1 MANRLVKISAWA
13 LSGTIAALVLGTA
26 LALAVQA
33 KGIGLHPAD
42 WAALRFTLAQA
53 VLSTVVSCLLAM
65 PVARALART
74 TFRGRRALIVLM
86 GAPFLLPVIV
96 AVLGLVS
103 LYGRNGFLNQTLQAL
118 GLPTVTI
125 YGLHGVV
132 LAHVFFNLPLATRML
147 LNGWHAIPAER
158 FRLAQTL
165 GLPSPFRHI
174 EAPMLAAVLPG
185 IALSIVLVCL
195 TSFVVALTLGGGPA
209 ATTLELAIY
218 QALRFDFDPGHAAL
232 LAGVQFAVCA
242 VAVSLAARFTLTEGL
257 GLGLDRAPVGQKAHW
272 VDVPVLVL
280 AAAFLILPLV
290 AVVADGVPAFLHL
303 PALVWQAALRSAVM
317 ALVAAGLSVTAA
329 LILVQAKVAGA
340 PLVEGAAMLPLATS
354 GLVLG
359 TGLFVLTRAFISP
372 EALALPVTVLV
383 NALMAQPF
391 VFRLLL
397 PQARDLHRNYD
408 RLAQTLGLCGGA
420 RMRWLTLPR
429 LARPLGLGA
438 GLAAALSMGDLGVV
452 ALFAGQDQATLPL
465 VVQRLSGAYRMDQ
478 AAAAA
483 LVLVMASFALFALC
497 DIGGRRAA
505 P

>member
-1 MANRLVKISAWA
+1 MANRSLQISAWA
-13 LSGTIAALVLGTA
+13 LSGGIAVLVLGTA
-26 LALAVQA
+26 LALALQA
-33 KGIGLHPAD
+33 KGVGLHPAD
-42 WAALRFTLAQA
+42 WAALRFTLTQA
-53 VLSTVVSCLLAM
+53 ALSTLLSCLLAV
-65 PVARALART
+65 PVARALARC
-74 TFRGRRALIVLM
+74 TFRGRRALILLM

-96 AVLGLVS
+96 AVLGLLS
-103 LYGRNGFLNQTLQAL
+103 LYGRNGLLNQTLQAL

-147 LNGWHAIPAER
+147 LNGWYAIPAER

-185 IALSIVLVCL
+185 IALSIFLVCL

-232 LAGVQFAVCA
+232 LAGVQFAICA
-242 VAVSLAARFTLTEGL
+242 VAVSLAARFTLAEGL
-257 GLGLDRAPVGQKAHW
+257 GLGLDRAPVGQKANW
-272 VDVPVLVL
+272 VDAPVLAL
-280 AAAFLILPLV
+280 AALFLILPLV
-290 AVVADGVPAFLHL
+290 AVVADGAPAVLQL

-317 ALVAAGLSVTAA
+317 ALGAAGLSVTAA

-340 PLVEGAAMLPLATS
+340 AWVEGAAMLPLATS

-359 TGLFVLTRAFISP
+359 TGLFVLTRAFVRP

-383 NALMAQPF
+383 NALMALPF
-391 VFRLLL
+391 VFRVLL
-397 PQARDLHRNYD
+397 PQARDLHRTYD
-408 RLAQTLGLCGGA
+408 QLAQTLGLCGGA
-420 RMRWLTLPR
+420 RLRWLTLPR

-483 LVLVMASFALFALC
+483 LVLVLCSFALFALC

>member
-1 MANRLVKISAWA
+1 M
-13 LSGTIAALVLGTA
+13 
-26 LALAVQA
+26 
-33 KGIGLHPAD
+33 
-42 WAALRFTLAQA
+42 
-53 VLSTVVSCLLAM
+53 
-65 PVARALART
+65 
-74 TFRGRRALIVLM
+74 
-86 GAPFLLPVIV
+86 
-96 AVLGLVS
+96 
-103 LYGRNGFLNQTLQAL
+103 QAL

-185 IALSIVLVCL
+185 IALSIFLVCL

-232 LAGVQFAVCA
+232 LAGVQFAICA
-242 VAVSLAARFTLTEGL
+242 VAVSLAPRFTLAEGL
-257 GLGLDRAPVGQKAHW
+257 GLGLDRAPVGQNAHW
-272 VDVPVLVL
+272 VDAPVLAL
-280 AAAFLILPLV
+280 AALFLILPLV
-290 AVVADGVPAFLHL
+290 AVVADGAPAVLHL

-329 LILVQAKVAGA
+329 LILVQAKVEAA
-340 PLVEGAAMLPLATS
+340 AWVEAAAMLPLATS

-359 TGLFVLTRAFISP
+359 TGLFVLTRAFVRP

-383 NALMAQPF
+383 NALMALPF
-391 VFRLLL
+391 VFRVLL
-397 PQARDLHRNYD
+397 PQARDLHRTYD
-408 RLAQTLGLCGGA
+408 QLAQTLGLCGGA
-420 RMRWLTLPR
+420 RLRWLTLPR

-483 LVLVMASFALFALC
+483 LVLVLCSFALFALC

>member
-1 MANRLVKISAWA
+1 MANRSFAISAGA
-13 LSGTIAALVLGTA
+13 LAVGIAALVLGTA

-33 KGIGLHPAD
+33 KGVGLHPAD
-42 WAALRFTLAQA
+42 WAALRFTLTQA
-53 VLSTVVSCLLAM
+53 ALSTLLSCLLAV
-65 PVARALART
+65 PVARALARC
-74 TFRGRRALIVLM
+74 TFRGRRALILLM

-96 AVLGLVS
+96 AVLGLLS
-103 LYGRNGFLNQTLQAL
+103 LYGRNGLLNQTLQAL

-185 IALSIVLVCL
+185 IALSIFLVCL

-232 LAGVQFAVCA
+232 LAGVQFAICA
-242 VAVSLAARFTLTEGL
+242 VAVSLAARFTLAEGL

-272 VDVPVLVL
+272 VDAPVLAL
-280 AAAFLILPLV
+280 AALFLILPLV
-290 AVVADGVPAFLHL
+290 AVVADGAPAVLQL

-340 PLVEGAAMLPLATS
+340 AWVEGAAMLPLATS

-359 TGLFVLTRAFISP
+359 TGLFVLTRAFVRP
-372 EALALPVTVLV
+372 ESLALPVTVLV
-383 NALMAQPF
+383 NALMALPF
-391 VFRLLL
+391 VFRVLL
-397 PQARDLHRNYD
+397 PQARDLHRTYD
-408 RLAQTLGLCGGA
+408 QLAQTLGLCGGA
-420 RMRWLTLPR
+420 RLRWLTLPR

-483 LVLVMASFALFALC
+483 LVLVACSFALFALF

>member
-1 MANRLVKISAWA
+1 MANRPVAISAWA
-13 LSGTIAALVLGTA
+13 LAGGIAALVLGTA

-33 KGIGLHPAD
+33 KGVALHPAD
-42 WAALRFTLAQA
+42 WAALRFTLTQA
-53 VLSTVVSCLLAM
+53 ALSTLVSCLLAL
-65 PVARALART
+65 PVARALARSR
-74 TFRGRRALIVLM
+74 FAGRRALIVLM

-103 LYGRNGFLNQTLQAL
+103 LYGRSGVVNQTLMAL
-118 GLPTVTI
+118 GLPPISI
-125 YGLHGVV
+125 YGLQGVV

-147 LNGWHAIPAER
+147 LNGWQSVPAER

-165 GLPSPFRHI
+165 GLSSTFRHI
-174 EAPMLAAVLPG
+174 ELPMLAAVLPG
-185 IALSIVLVCL
+185 VALSIFLVCL

-232 LAGVQFAVCA
+232 LAGVQFLVCA
-242 VAVSLAARFTLTEGL
+242 AAVTLAARFTLPDGL
-257 GLGLDRAPVGQKAHW
+257 GLGLDRVQAGQRAHW
-272 VDVPVLVL
+272 VDVPVLGL
-280 AAAFLILPLV
+280 AGLFLILPLL
-290 AVVADGVPAFLHL
+290 AVVVDGL
-303 PALVWQAALRSAVM
+303 PAVGQLPPAVWQAALRSALIAIVAAALSGAA
-317 ALVAAGLSVTAA
+317 ALV
-329 LILVQAKVAGA
+329 LVQAKVTGSAW
-340 PLVEGAAMLPLATS
+340 VEGAAMLPLATS

-359 TGLFVLTRAFISP
+359 TGLFVLTRGVARA
-372 EALALPVTVLV
+372 ETLALPVTVLV
-383 NALMAQPF
+383 NALMALPF

-408 RLAQTLGLCGGA
+408 RLAQSLGLSGGA
-420 RMRWLTLPR
+420 RLRWLTLPR
-429 LARPLGLGA
+429 LARPLGMGA

-483 LVLVMASFALFALC
+483 LVLVACSFALFALF